1 MSPYLFAIASIVAV
15 LSIIITFKI
24 HLDKLKMNPEKQ
36 AEIQTKFF
44 IGVAICEVIPLIL
57 VVSGFATMQPVQEL
71 SELFVPFIIILFTI
85 LIGPSF
91 ILLQTKVD
99 VTEDI
104 KNLVMTFAMIGLSLA
119 MSIPIVSL
127 VGLFVQMPQ

>member
-1 MSPYLFAIASIVAV
+1 
-15 LSIIITFKI
+15 
-24 HLDKLKMNPEKQ
+24 MNPEKQ

>member
-1 MSPYLFAIASIVAV
+1 MSPYLFAIASIIAV

-57 VVSGFATMQPVQEL
+57 VVSGFATMQLVQEL

>member
-1 MSPYLFAIASIVAV
+1 MSPYLFAIASIIAV